1 MSPRGFFLLTDV
13 KWYNSIMSQE
23 ADIFAGVDD
32 YQSEI
37 DFQSDLDDAE
47 IEWKAIKEREERR
60 VALERLEYKLWTR
73 LQNISEA

>member
-1 MSPRGFFLLTDV
+1 
-13 KWYNSIMSQE
+13 
-23 ADIFAGVDD
+23 
-32 YQSEI
+32 
-37 DFQSDLDDAE
+37 LDDAE